1 MTVAR
6 LDNFLFP
13 CRHIDYFVHS
23 QKLIFNFPVAKML
36 YTIGNYPV
44 REIPVSSSGRP
55 MPKMVM

>member
-23 QKLIFNFPVAKML
+23 QKRIFNFPVAKML
-36 YTIGNYPV
+36 
-44 REIPVSSSGRP
+44 
-55 MPKMVM
+55 